1 MKMKKFQEIQKIL
14 LVLSIALLFC
24 CDKND
29 KEIVINLNDI
39 QDIIT
44 ETFSELTVLD
54 NKRDT
59 VYFKQVADIIL
70 DANSDIIV
78 IDVTNSRLIQLDKDC
93 NFKRYVGEKGSDP
106 GEFNSIRGGVCYNN
120 NYYIVDRAG
129 QLIQKYDNNMNYIT
143 SYKTKLNRC
152 TDIAFLHENEII
164 SIHESSDNYIFCT
177 RDTLGTIVRIF
188 GNIAGNEKGLIIKD
202 KQVKA
207 PVRFVYDTLH
217 KHIFLVSTFEPIIRR
232 FDLEGNLLQ
241 QINIKGSFIDTI
253 RFASKVANQ
262 DYARMSNV
270 ISGVPFLR
278 NPSLAEGRLLV
289 NIGMGGVGTL
299 VLYYDKNGI
308 TDRKMIKYEI
318 ESRENISGTLG
329 LKDFSNIN
337 MKLLYD
343 PVFEDNILVSK
354 D

>member
-1 MKMKKFQEIQKIL
+1 
-14 LVLSIALLFC
+14 VLFIALLFSC
-24 CDKND
+24 SKND

-39 QDIIT
+39 EDITT
-44 ETFSELTVLD
+44 ETFGELIVLD
-54 NKRDT
+54 RKRDT

-70 DANSDIIV
+70 GDNSDIIV
-78 IDVTNSRLIQLDKDC
+78 IDVTNSRLVQLDKDC
-93 NFKRYVGEKGSDP
+93 RFKRYVGEQGTGP
-106 GEFNSIRGGVCYNN
+106 GEFNSIRSGIYYHN
-120 NYYIVDRAG
+120 NYYIVDNSG
-129 QLIQKYDNNMNYIT
+129 QLIQKYDKNMNYIT

-177 RDTLGTIVRIF
+177 RDTLGTIVKIF
-188 GNIAGNEKGLIIKD
+188 GSIAGNEKGLIIKD
-202 KQVKA
+202 KQMKA
-207 PVRFVYDTLH
+207 PVRFVYDTLY

-241 QINIKGSFIDTI
+241 QISIKGSFIDTI
-253 RFASKVANQ
+253 RFASKVARQ
-262 DYARMSNV
+262 DYIRTPNV

-278 NPSLAEGRLLV
+278 NPSIVEGEGRLLV

-299 VLYYDKNGI
+299 VLYYDKNDI
-308 TDRKMIKYEI
+308 TDKKMIKYEI

-329 LKDFSNIN
+329 LKDFSSLN

-343 PVFEDNILVSK
+343 PVFEDNILVSS